1 MKQIKVE
8 AENNQIVI
16 NAKIGIKRIAVTM
29 LSETGFVENI
39 GAFPTLKETI
49 SDSWFVLTI
58 KTKMEVQS
66 ITLADLNARI
76 SMVEDALKLIENL
89 NNMSKEIENLY
100 SRVENY
106 EKDMK
111 HAKEAQK
118 AESSE

>member
-1 MKQIKVE
+1 MKQIRVE
-8 AENNQIVI
+8 AENNQLVI
-16 NAKIGIKRIAVTM
+16 EAKIGIKQITVLM
-29 LSETGFVENI
+29 LSETAFVENI
-39 GAFPTLKETI
+39 GACPTLTETM
-49 SDSWFVLTI
+49 SESWFVLTI

-66 ITLADLNARI
+66 ITIADLNARI
-76 SMVEDALKLIENL
+76 SMVEDALNLIERL

-100 SRVENY
+100 SRVANY